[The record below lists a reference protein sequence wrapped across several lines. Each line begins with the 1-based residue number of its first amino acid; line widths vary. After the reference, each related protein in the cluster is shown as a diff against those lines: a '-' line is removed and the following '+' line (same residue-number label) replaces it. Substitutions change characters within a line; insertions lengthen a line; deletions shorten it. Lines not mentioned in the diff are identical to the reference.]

1 MKKFINWV
9 NNLKPIVLYCIVLG
23 LCVLSFCSIRNLR
36 ILQRD
41 MLDLSARYEYTVN
54 RIDNSLNRIDS
65 NIGLLKDF
73 VVMREQGVNYGDI
86 IVNRQEDKTKTKI
99 R

>member
-1 MKKFINWV
+1 
-9 NNLKPIVLYCIVLG
+9 
-23 LCVLSFCSIRNLR
+23 
-36 ILQRD
+36 
-41 MLDLSARYEYTVN
+41 LDLSTRYEYTVN

-73 VVMREQGVNYGDI
+73 VVLREQGVNYGDI